1 MTEMNETNPSTVL
14 PGQERYVAPLDETP
28 LKAVDSMDES
38 APASKHVGRRM
49 ANPA

>member
-28 LKAVDSMDES
+28 LKDGRIRTGFE
-38 APASKHVGRRM
+38 HVGRRM